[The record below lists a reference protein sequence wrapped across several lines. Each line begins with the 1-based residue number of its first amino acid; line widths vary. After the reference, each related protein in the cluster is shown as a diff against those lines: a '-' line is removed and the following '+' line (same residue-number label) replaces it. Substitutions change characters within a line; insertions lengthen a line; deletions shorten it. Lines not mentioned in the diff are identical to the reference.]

1 MLRRKLGES
10 LTARIF
16 VITFLILLGAGAGIF
31 GLMAWATPMTYT
43 AVVNDDLQRRVDS
56 LVEKLSN
63 TDLNDCGPVL
73 DAFIRSAGADAFL
86 VGPDEAIA
94 NVGSKLAIQTVYES
108 DASEVSFSGHSA
120 SDASVNADE
129 ISSETAFDSG
139 ASASSSEISSDS
151 AGEASSG
158 TASGETSAADDLEHN
173 QTLSWEPA
181 GTGNEDVL
189 TITTAKQS
197 TIAADITFA
206 DQEESYT
213 LYVTPHIKAENLA
226 VRALKKMAPWLLLVL
241 LALSWLCAWAYSR
254 YITRPIVRLS
264 EIAGR
269 MAGLDFDWKCG
280 EKRRDEI
287 GALGRSLDQMA
298 QRLSAA
304 LSELETTNRA
314 LRGEVEQEREL
325 DRQRMAFFSAA
336 SHELKTP
343 VTILKGQ
350 LAGMLEGIGVYR
362 DREKYLL
369 RSLKVTGRMENL
381 IREMLV
387 ISRIEAGLSSVR
399 QESVDLS
406 GLIER
411 QLSLDGEL
419 FAQRGQRLEPLL
431 TPGLFVT
438 GDPSLLGKAIGN
450 LLSNA
455 AHYSPESAKI
465 RVWCGMEQGSPV
477 LRIENTGAHIRD
489 DALPHLFEPF
499 YREDSSRSRATGGS
513 GLGLYLVR
521 MILERHHAICA
532 IENTENGV
540 RAEIH
545 FAAR

>member
-213 LYVTPHIKAENLA
+213 LYVTPHIKAEKSCDPGPEKNGSVA
-226 VRALKKMAPWLLLVL
+226 FAGAAGSV
-241 LALSWLCAWAYSR
+241 LAL
-254 YITRPIVRLS
+254 RL
-264 EIAGR
+264 
-269 MAGLDFDWKCG
+269 
-280 EKRRDEI
+280 
-287 GALGRSLDQMA
+287 
-298 QRLSAA
+298 
-304 LSELETTNRA
+304 
-314 LRGEVEQEREL
+314 
-325 DRQRMAFFSAA
+325 
-336 SHELKTP
+336 
-343 VTILKGQ
+343 
-350 LAGMLEGIGVYR
+350 
-362 DREKYLL
+362 
-369 RSLKVTGRMENL
+369 
-381 IREMLV
+381 
-387 ISRIEAGLSSVR
+387 
-399 QESVDLS
+399 
-406 GLIER
+406 
-411 QLSLDGEL
+411 
-419 FAQRGQRLEPLL
+419 
-431 TPGLFVT
+431 GLF
-438 GDPSLLGKAIGN
+438 PLYYA
-450 LLSNA
+450 
-455 AHYSPESAKI
+455 
-465 RVWCGMEQGSPV
+465 
-477 LRIENTGAHIRD
+477 
-489 DALPHLFEPF
+489 PHCPF
-499 YREDSSRSRATGGS
+499 KRNRREDGRTG
-513 GLGLYLVR
+513 L
-521 MILERHHAICA
+521 
-532 IENTENGV
+532 
-540 RAEIH
+540 
-545 FAAR
+545 